1 MLTLNPGQSIRRVE
15 LHEQYGGRRQGGISP
30 SKVSPNVFLFTDPS
44 RGEQHGYLYD
54 GWREDG
60 LFHYTGE
67 GQLGDQQMVQGNRTV
82 RDQAEEGRELHV
94 FEVRGGTATH
104 MDEFEYVDHYLA
116 DAPET
121 GDGPIRSV
129 IVFRLRPRS
138 ITPQPSR
145 SKLDRLGHDPVT
157 EVPVEQHLT
166 ETMTINPDREPY
178 EAERREQKLVRA
190 MLSHLL
196 GEGHDVCRLQFRPD
210 NEPAAIYCDLYDK
223 TANTIYEAKGSV
235 SRPAIRMAIGQLA
248 DYSRLISPNPNR
260 VILVPQPPRPDLI
273 HLAKSQGIAVTW
285 PNGAEYESVGAVSA

>member
-1 MLTLNPGQSIRRVE
+1 MLPSIFRSSIDPKYKQMLSINPGQSIRRVE

-30 SKVSPNVFLFTDPS
+30 SKVSPNAFLFTDPS
-44 RGEQHGYLYD
+44 RGGQHGYLYD

-60 LFHYTGE
+60 LFHHTGE
-67 GQLGDQQMVQGNRTV
+67 GQLGDRQMVQGNRTV
-82 RDQAEEGRELHV
+82 RDHADEGRELHV
-94 FEVRGGTATH
+94 FEVRGGIATY

-145 SKLDRLGHDPVT
+145 SKLDRLGDEPIK

-166 ETMTINPDREPY
+166 ETMTIDPDREPY
-178 EAERREQKLVRA
+178 EAERREQNLVRA

-196 GEGHDVCRLQFRPD
+196 GQGHDVCRLQFRPD

-223 TANTIYEAKGSV
+223 TTNTLYEAKGSV
-235 SRPAIRMAIGQLA
+235 SRPAMRTLGRSLPIAPGAHGPLSVPARSKA
-248 DYSRLISPNPNR
+248 DR
-260 VILVPQPPRPDLI
+260 
-273 HLAKSQGIAVTW
+273 A
-285 PNGAEYESVGAVSA
+285 

>member
-1 MLTLNPGQSIRRVE
+1 MLSIKPGESIGRIE
-15 LHEQYGGRRQGGISP
+15 LHEQYGGRWQGGISP

-44 RGEQHGYLYD
+44 RGERRGYLYD

-60 LFHYTGE
+60 LFHCTGE
-67 GQLGDQQMVQGNRTV
+67 GQLGDQRMVQGNRTV
-82 RDQAEEGRELHV
+82 RDHAEEGRGLHV
-94 FEVRGGTATH
+94 FEVRGGIATY

-121 GDGPIRSV
+121 GGGPIRSV

-138 ITPQPSR
+138 ITAQPSR
-145 SKLDRLGHDPVT
+145 SKLDRLGHDPVK

-166 ETMTINPDREPY
+166 ESMTVDPDREPH

-196 GEGHDVCRLQFRPD
+196 SQGHDVCRLQFRPG

-223 TANTIYEAKGSV
+223 TANTLYEANGSV

-248 DYSRLISPNPNR
+248 DYSRLIDPNPSR
-260 VILVPQPPRPDLI
+260 VILVPQAPRPDLI
-273 HLAKSQGIAVTW
+273 HLARSQGIEVTW
-285 PNGAEYESVGAVSA
+285 PNGTGYETGAA